1 MCSAGPPAGP
11 HRSAWVPPPPA
22 TWADTWS
29 PPARD
34 CAGRARDPHCAPSP
48 AGSASHLPGGRPSPL
63 PRPQHLKPS
72 GSWAQALGPILIAHL
87 WGGKA
92 LIGGPLPRDPRGSP
106 HVPSHRPG
114 AASSKSGRDGR
125 DLNPGTTRAAGA
137 AVPAT
142 PAAGPGASRSG
153 GGRGVTWGAA
163 GRTWRREPRAP
174 GSTASGP
181 GAACAGSAAGRRGC
195 PPPGSLARWLSWAPC
210 PGRYLIK
217 QRTGRQAGAQAEV
230 PGRARQEEVCPTAG
244 RGAVQS
250 CH

>member
-1 MCSAGPPAGP
+1 ML
-11 HRSAWVPPPPA
+11 
-22 TWADTWS
+22 
-29 PPARD
+29 
-34 CAGRARDPHCAPSP
+34 RAPLCRP
-48 AGSASHLPGGRPSPL
+48 LPGGRPSPL
-63 PRPQHLKPS
+63 PRLQHLKTS
-72 GSWAQALGPILIAHL
+72 GSWAQDPGPILIAHL
-87 WGGKA
+87 WSGQA

-114 AASSKSGRDGR
+114 AAPSKSQEETDATSTRERPELPGQQCRRLLPRGR
-125 DLNPGTTRAAGA
+125 A
-137 AVPAT
+137 PAD
-142 PAAGPGASRSG
+142 PEAG
-153 GGRGVTWGAA
+153 GGHRGRS

-181 GAACAGSAAGRRGC
+181 CAVCAGSAAGRQAAPLPAR
-195 PPPGSLARWLSWAPC
+195 SLARWLSWAPC